1 MKAKKDRCGCV
12 GVWVEEKKDG
22 KSRKKERGRREVKD
36 NVRNGANAGLRATHL
51 IFVSIRC

>member
-1 MKAKKDRCGCV
+1 MV
-12 GVWVEEKKDG
+12 SIE
-22 KSRKKERGRREVKD
+22 RKKEEEWEVKD